1 MAPIYI
7 KKYGILV
14 LFNVPRSVEFF
25 CRYRCTSST
34 ESQSLKALEALAP
47 RRAGSHVRT
56 EKLYVSWYIKARE
69 IQVINHHHANND
81 NGKATYICLLAPTF
95 SSQQIECMSTDSQRM
110 FFQRIAGAVLNGL
123 STPRT
128 KQLAD
133 FCEIHGTGSCFR
145 DGSGLLK
152 FGELRF
158 QFSIVRTTKQQ
169 SSI

>member
-1 MAPIYI
+1 MGTIYI
-7 KKYGILV
+7 KKHGILV

-69 IQVINHHHANND
+69 IQVIKHHHA
-81 NGKATYICLLAPTF
+81 
-95 SSQQIECMSTDSQRM
+95 
-110 FFQRIAGAVLNGL
+110 
-123 STPRT
+123 TPRT

-133 FCEIHGTGSCFR
+133 FCEIHGTESCFR
-145 DGSGLLK
+145 DVAAVSVLQDI
-152 FGELRF
+152 FISF
-158 QFSIVRTTKQQ
+158 QQ
-169 SSI
+169 SSIEWQLEEATAILPESSKSVDPCSGSIDGCATIIR